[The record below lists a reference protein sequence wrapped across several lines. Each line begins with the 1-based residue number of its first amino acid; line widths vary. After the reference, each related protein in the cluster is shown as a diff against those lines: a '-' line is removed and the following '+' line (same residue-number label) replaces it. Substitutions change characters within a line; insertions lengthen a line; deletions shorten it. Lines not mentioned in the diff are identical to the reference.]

1 MLINSGLLVHV
12 WLIDHPAPEDSMCYS
27 NQIHVIGCLKTAVN
41 VKGDISTD
49 ASTLQI
55 SINTNKIY
63 VGFN

>member
-1 MLINSGLLVHV
+1 MLISASLLVHV
-12 WLIDHPAPEDSMCYS
+12 LPIDLPAPEDSMCYS
-27 NQIHVIGCLKTAVN
+27 NQPNVIRCLKIAVN
-41 VKGDISTD
+41 VKGDTSTD